1 MYDIIIIGAGISG
14 TTIARELSRY
24 DLDVLVLDKDNDI
37 SNGTTKAN
45 TALVHAGYDAPIG
58 SDMAKFNVE
67 GSAIYEALC
76 KELDVPYERVGSLV
90 IGFNEEDKE
99 TIKSLYEQ
107 GVENG
112 VPEMS
117 IIDRDEILK
126 LQPNISDKACTAL
139 YAKTAAIVGPW
150 ELAVALMENAMDNGV
165 ELKLNTEVLDITK
178 QEEIFTLNTNN
189 GEFQSKMVINAAG
202 LFADEIS
209 HMISKEDFT
218 IDPVKGEYYL
228 LDKSVGDLANMT
240 LFQCP
245 SPSGKG
251 VVVAPTTHGNIL
263 IGPNSELID
272 NKEDLT
278 TTYDYLDFVKE
289 QAKITI
295 KDIPF
300 DKTITTF
307 SGLRASS
314 STGDFVIG
322 ETEDVKGFINVAGI
336 KSPGLSAAPAV
347 ALHVKEIVLDI
358 LEDVELNKSFIP
370 IRKQQIKFAEL
381 SDEEKSELIKKDSKY
396 GHVICRCETIT
407 EGEIVD
413 SIHRNAGATTVDGV
427 KRRVRAG
434 MGRCQGGFC
443 LPKVIEILARE
454 LDEDMTDIVKD
465 SPDSYILTEK
475 TK

>member
-1 MYDIIIIGAGISG
+1 MYDVIIIGAGISG

-24 DLDVLVLDKDNDI
+24 ELDVLVLEKDNDI

-45 TALVHAGYDAPIG
+45 TALVHAGYDAKAG
-58 SDMAKFNVE
+58 TNMAKFNVE

-99 TIKSLYEQ
+99 TIKSLYDQ

-117 IIDRDEILK
+117 ILDRDGILE
-126 LQPNISDKACTAL
+126 LQPNISDEACTAL

-165 ELKLNTEVLDITK
+165 ELELNTEVLDINK
-178 QEEIFTLNTNN
+178 EDEIFTVNTNK
-189 GEFQSKMVINAAG
+189 GDYKSKLVINAAG

-209 HMISKEDFT
+209 HMISKEDFSIT
-218 IDPVKGEYYL
+218 PVKGEYFL
-228 LDKSVGDLANMT
+228 LDKSVGDMVNMT

-245 SPSGKG
+245 SPDSKG
-251 VVVAPTTHGNIL
+251 VVVAPTTHGNII
-263 IGPNSELID
+263 IGPNSD
-272 NKEDLT
+272 AVDDKTDLT
-278 TTYDYLDFVKE
+278 TTYEYLDFVKE
-289 QAKITI
+289 RSKDTI
-295 KDIPF
+295 PSLPF
-300 DKTITTF
+300 NKSITTF
-307 SGLRASS
+307 SGLRATS

-347 ALHVKEIVLDI
+347 ALHIKEIVLDI
-358 LEDVELNKSFIP
+358 LDDVEMDKDFNP
-370 IRKQQIKFAEL
+370 IRKQQIRFAEL
-381 SDEEKSELIKKDSKY
+381 SDEEKSELIKKDRKY

-413 SIHRNAGATTVDGV
+413 SINRNAGATTVDGV

-454 LDEDMTDIVKD
+454 LDKDMTEIVKD
-465 SPDSYILTEK
+465 SPDSHILTEK